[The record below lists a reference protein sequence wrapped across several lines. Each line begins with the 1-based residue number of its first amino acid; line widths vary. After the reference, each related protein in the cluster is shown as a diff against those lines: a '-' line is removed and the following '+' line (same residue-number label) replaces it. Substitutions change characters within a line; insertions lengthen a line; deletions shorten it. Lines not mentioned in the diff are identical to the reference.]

1 MPELQ
6 EVTNVEQIRQD
17 ILELKANDKNQEQR
31 ISQLERTTDKH
42 DQQIMAVTEKLS
54 KIDENT
60 TWIKRTI
67 MGAIVTTVTGTVIT
81 GVLAIVWNMIQ
92 N

>member
-6 EVTNVEQIRQD
+6 EATNVEQIRQD

>member
-17 ILELKANDKNQEQR
+17 ILELKANDKSQEQR

>member
-1 MPELQ
+1 MSELQ
-6 EVTNVEQIRQD
+6 EATNVERIRQD

>member
-1 MPELQ
+1 MSELQ
-6 EVTNVEQIRQD
+6 EATNVEQIRQD

-42 DQQIMAVTEKLS
+42 DQQITAVTEKLS

>member
-6 EVTNVEQIRQD
+6 EVANVEQIRQD
-17 ILELKANDKNQEQR
+17 ILELKANDRNQEQR

>member
-1 MPELQ
+1 MSELQ
-6 EVTNVEQIRQD
+6 EATNVEQIRQD

>member
-6 EVTNVEQIRQD
+6 EVANVEQIRQD
-17 ILELKANDKNQEQR
+17 ILELKANDRNQEQR

-67 MGAIVTTVTGTVIT
+67 TGAIVTTVTGTVIT